1 MTSKSLVVLGIGAV
15 CAGLTIAAIYFEFTV
30 DDAYIVLRYASNV
43 WSHGELVFNAGE
55 RVSTLTSPLHGIVIT
70 LLYGAAGEY
79 ALQINKLLM
88 IALVGVSAWLLIR
101 SGRHDARVWVLV
113 LVIVFTSPFIWMW
126 AVSGLETILV
136 ACIISALATLY
147 ASADRTNTFLAINVL
162 AGTAFLARY
171 DTAFFVLPVL
181 AGVWWQAWR
190 RRDVATLLIGICFS
204 AALPLVWLVFSAY
217 YFHDIFPTSFYAKAT
232 RTITLF
238 KITYMG
244 QFLLLTGVLPLWLFA
259 LLRASRVERVHLR
272 QFCCERLP
280 MVAGL
285 ALIFAYGSAHA
296 TVHMMFGYR
305 LLLPY
310 LPVLV
315 LFGIDLLRLGS
326 SSETRL
332 SGDRAVAFLAGT
344 VLALQ
349 IGQASTIF
357 SRSLG
362 GIGLTGEFHRM
373 SLSTYTREYLPVMEA
388 GCRDLTAHAQGVP
401 RFSSR
406 TPRFLSFAEGYI
418 PYCNKSLHVL
428 GHLASYR
435 HGINERFP
443 PEVTFGRS
451 ADYIYVLT
459 PRHGTVHEQLPQ
471 PIEYFD
477 AVSSH
482 TIMYD
487 GREETFAIY
496 FNLSPHD
503 TRLPPYVR

>member
-1 MTSKSLVVLGIGAV
+1 MTGRSLVALSIGAV
-15 CAGLTIAAIYFEFTV
+15 CVGLLTAVIYFEFTV

-55 RVSTLTSPLHGIVIT
+55 RVSTLTSPLHGIVMT
-70 LLYGAAGEY
+70 LLYGTAGEY

-101 SGRHDARVWVLV
+101 RGRHDARVWALV
-113 LVIVFTSPFIWMW
+113 LVIVFASPFFWMW
-126 AVSGLETILV
+126 AVGGLETILV
-136 ACIISALATLY
+136 ACVISALATLH
-147 ASADRTNTFLAINVL
+147 ASADRAKAFLAINAL
-162 AGTAFLARY
+162 AGAAFLARY

-181 AGVWWQAWR
+181 AGVWWQTWR
-190 RRDVATLLIGICFS
+190 RLDVTTLVIGVGMS
-204 AALPLVWLVFSAY
+204 AALPLIWLSFSAY
-217 YFHDIFPTSFYAKAT
+217 YFHDIFPTSFYAKAS
-232 RTITLF
+232 RTITLSNV
-238 KITYMG
+238 TYMG
-244 QFLLLTGVLPLWLFA
+244 QFLLLTGVFPLWLLA
-259 LLRASRVERVHLR
+259 VLRASRVERERLR
-272 QFCCERLP
+272 QFCCQRLP

-285 ALIFAYGSAHA
+285 VLIFAYGSAHA

-315 LFGIDLLRLGS
+315 LLGLDLLRLGDS
-326 SSETRL
+326 NETRP
-332 SGDRAVAFLAGT
+332 SGDRTVALLAGA

-349 IGQASTIF
+349 IGQAATIH

-362 GIGLTGEFHRM
+362 GIGLTGEFRRM
-373 SLSTYTREYLPVMEA
+373 SLSSYVREYLPVMEA
-388 GCRDLTAHAQGVP
+388 GCRDLMAHAQGVP

-406 TPRFLSFAEGYI
+406 TPRFLTFAEGYI
-418 PYCNKSLHVL
+418 PYCDKTLHVL
-428 GHLASYR
+428 GHLVSYR

-443 PEVTFGRS
+443 PDVAFGRS
-451 ADYIYVLT
+451 ADYVYVLT
-459 PRHGTVHEQLPQ
+459 PRHGTVPDQLPQ
-471 PIEYFD
+471 PLEFFD

-503 TRLPPYVR
+503 TRLPPYIR